1 MSSLPIK
8 CLHLNYLNILFV
20 KNVCFISYHLEYVS
34 YFMCKIMSISKWGLE
49 NKKMWSV
56 WYSIPSDNLRQQK
69 RKYVFFPSVEN
80 LSKFDVSSRRRLFLN
95 CLGEIKIVSPPIYC
109 TLWSQYII
117 VTKGTICDYNVQYC
131 DNLDFSQGGLETTS
145 SYYWCPH
152 QEKTENRLW
161 AKNFVS
167 QASIDSIAST

>member
-20 KNVCFISYHLEYVS
+20 KHVCFISYHLEYVS
-34 YFMCKIMSISKWGLE
+34 FFMCKIMSISKWGLE

-56 WYSIPSDNLRQQK
+56 WYSIPSDIIFSKCITDNLRQQK

-95 CLGEIKIVSPPIYC
+95 CLGRNQDCFPPYILYTLVTIHYSHKGYHLWLQCTVLWQSWFLPRWFRNNLLLLLVSSPR
-109 TLWSQYII
+109 
-117 VTKGTICDYNVQYC
+117 
-131 DNLDFSQGGLETTS
+131 
-145 SYYWCPH
+145 
-152 QEKTENRLW
+152 ENW
-161 AKNFVS
+161 K
-167 QASIDSIAST
+167 QALS